1 MHPRAR
7 SLALLTTLSF
17 ALALAGAGCAKRDA
31 GGAHGRASS
40 VTQGPAATPG
50 APRDATKSAATNP
63 ATNAP
68 RRQLLEIQASF
79 ELGLASGTTLQAATT
94 PLVALVEAR
103 GGYVEESELAG
114 GAQAQG
120 RLVMR
125 VPTAALGELRA
136 RLAQGGSVLRESQTA
151 KDVTDAI
158 ADVDAR
164 RSSAAAE
171 EARLLKLLDEKTGTL
186 ADVLAVEKALA
197 DVRERIERLDA
208 EARVAKGRVELA
220 TVTIVLRPAAVSDA
234 DRTFAERVG
243 EAAREGVS
251 TARDVV
257 VGLTLLGLRAA
268 PTLALLGL
276 LPALLLLVARR
287 GRRTLGP
294 GART

>member
-1 MHPRAR
+1 MHRRAR
-7 SLALLTTLSF
+7 PLALLTALSL

-31 GGAHGRASS
+31 SGAHGNAAA
-40 VTQGPAATPG
+40 TQGPAAAAG
-50 APRDATKSAATNP
+50 APRDATKNGAT
-63 ATNAP
+63 ASP

-79 ELGLASGTTLQAATT
+79 ELGLASGTSLQAAST
-94 PLVALVEAR
+94 PLVALVESR
-103 GGYVEESELAG
+103 GGYVEESELGG

-136 RLAQGGSVLRESQTA
+136 RLAQGGDVLRESQTA

-171 EARLLKLLDEKTGTL
+171 EARLLKLLDEKTGSL

-234 DRTFAERVG
+234 DRAFADRLR
-243 EAAREGVS
+243 EAARDGLS

-268 PTLALLGL
+268 PTLAVLGL
-276 LPALLLLVARR
+276 LPALLLLAARR
-287 GRRTLGP
+287 GRRTLGS
-294 GART
+294 GAQT

>member
-1 MHPRAR
+1 MHRRAR
-7 SLALLTTLSF
+7 PLALLTTLSL

-31 GGAHGRASS
+31 SGAHGNAAS
-40 VTQGPAATPG
+40 VTQGPGAARDLTKG
-50 APRDATKSAATNP
+50 NTGTAPRK
-63 ATNAP
+63 
-68 RRQLLEIQASF
+68 QLLEIQASF
-79 ELGLASGTTLQAATT
+79 ELGLAPGAALQATT
-94 PLVALVEAR
+94 APLVALVEAR
-103 GGYVEESELAG
+103 GGYVEESELG
-114 GAQAQG
+114 GGSQPQG

-136 RLAQGGSVLRESQTA
+136 RLAQGGNVLRESQTA

-171 EARLLKLLDEKTGTL
+171 ETRLLKLLDEKTGSL
-186 ADVLAVEKALA
+186 ADVLAVERALA

-220 TVTIVLRPAAVSDA
+220 TVTIVLRPAAMSDA
-234 DRTFAERVG
+234 DRAFGERLR
-243 EAAREGVS
+243 EAARDGIS

-257 VGLTLLGLRAA
+257 VGLTLLALRAA
-268 PTLALLGL
+268 PTLAMLGL
-276 LPALLLLVARR
+276 VPALLLLLARR

-294 GART
+294 GAR